1 MYTLLGVYNVNKPRI
16 IHLSTKIH
24 SKIYFID
31 SSPFLGNFRYLA
43 AILNLTKILK
53 GDTLAPTRFSNGTL
67 FTTKFH

>member
-43 AILNLTKILK
+43 AILNLKK
-53 GDTLAPTRFSNGTL
+53 KKPQG
-67 FTTKFH
+67 